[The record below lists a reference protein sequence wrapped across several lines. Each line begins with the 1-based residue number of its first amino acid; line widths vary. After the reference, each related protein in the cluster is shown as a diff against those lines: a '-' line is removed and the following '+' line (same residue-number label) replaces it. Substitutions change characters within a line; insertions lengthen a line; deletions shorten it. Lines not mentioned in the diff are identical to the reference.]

1 MRRSIMLATFQEL
14 AKQSNKWRAISCV
27 IGAVALIAMT
37 QFALLGIITGRGKTI
52 DLTSN
57 PDTYKGKYITVHPD
71 FLHDGY
77 IEHITNT
84 KMKYSKETSTRV
96 NGYSYVACQSVK
108 NDKNGTS
115 ILYCYSVYL
124 GKERVLSP
132 PHSFTGIW
140 TKMDSQT
147 EKYFRDALED
157 LGISPSVKNRF
168 YFYELD
174 AENIGGVN
182 SILFWVLMVIA
193 FGLFV
198 YAIVCV
204 AGIYNLAYMNPIQ
217 QYLRENSSVSL
228 SDIETDFNEA
238 HLVESHVWIGKIWTI
253 FMAGNKAKILVN
265 RDLTWGYHYCG
276 NGLNSVSQM
285 RLYTNIQYET
295 AYINLS
301 ESGTKEALKIYEEEQ
316 PHILTGYNL
325 ELERLYE
332 QDFNAFLEL
341 KYNPR
346 IKKTSS
352 SGFSC

>member
-1 MRRSIMLATFQEL
+1 M
-14 AKQSNKWRAISCV
+14 
-27 IGAVALIAMT
+27 
-37 QFALLGIITGRGKTI
+37 
-52 DLTSN
+52 
-57 PDTYKGKYITVHPD
+57 
-71 FLHDGY
+71 
-77 IEHITNT
+77 
-84 KMKYSKETSTRV
+84 
-96 NGYSYVACQSVK
+96 
-108 NDKNGTS
+108 
-115 ILYCYSVYL
+115 
-124 GKERVLSP
+124 
-132 PHSFTGIW
+132 
-140 TKMDSQT
+140 
-147 EKYFRDALED
+147 
-157 LGISPSVKNRF
+157 KNRF

-182 SILFWVLMVIA
+182 SILFWVLMIIA
-193 FGLFV
+193 FGFFV

-285 RLYTNIQYET
+285 RLYTNIQYEA

-316 PHILTGYNL
+316 PHILTRYNL

-341 KYNPR
+341 NIIQGSRKPHLPDFHADLISTAYLSH
-346 IKKTSS
+346 IKKFPPVRFLIRQPACIANKLYAGRPVDYNCTV
-352 SGFSC
+352 GKF